1 MRRVFSLGRIY
12 LALSAVAVL
21 AQDGV
26 IRLPSGPPLP
36 SPGASG
42 NQASGAGAI
51 DTGKSGPATTPQPLA
66 PAGMQEG
73 VNAPVNPNTFKV
85 GPEDVLEINVWR
97 EPQLSG
103 QVVVRPDGMI
113 TVTLIGE
120 MEVGG
125 KTLNEITKALQEK
138 YGAVMNDPVVS
149 VQPRLIRSSKYYI
162 TGYVNK
168 PGMYQ
173 LVVDTTALDAIIM
186 AGGLQEYANA
196 KKIRIAHKNGKQDF
210 FNYTEVA
217 KGKKLEQN
225 IQLQNGD
232 YIFVTQ

>member
-1 MRRVFSLGRIY
+1 MRRVFSLGRMIWTMSAA
-12 LALSAVAVL
+12 ALL

-26 IRLPSGPPLP
+26 VRLPSGPPP
-36 SPGASG
+36 ARPIESG
-42 NQASGAGAI
+42 NSASGALDPNRIGA
-51 DTGKSGPATTPQPLA
+51 TASTPPMA
-66 PAGMQEG
+66 PAGLQDG
-73 VNAPVNPNTFKV
+73 VAPPVNPNTFKV

-120 MEVGG
+120 LSVGG
-125 KTLNEITKALQEK
+125 KTISEITKLLEGK

-149 VQPRLIRSSKYYI
+149 VQPRQIRSSKYSIIGAVYRA
-162 TGYVNK
+162 GVY
-168 PGMYQ
+168 P
-173 LVVDTTALDAIIM
+173 LVVETTVLDAIVQ

-196 KKIRIAHKNGKQDF
+196 KKIRVQHKGGKADY
-210 FNYTEVA
+210 FNYTDVA

>member
-1 MRRVFSLGRIY
+1 MRRVFSLGRII
-12 LALSAVAVL
+12 LAMSAMVLL

-26 IRLPSGPPLP
+26 IRLPSGPPP
-36 SPGASG
+36 PAPAPGGNSP
-42 NQASGAGAI
+42 SGANSNDASKGA
-51 DTGKSGPATTPQPLA
+51 TATSSPLT
-66 PAGMQEG
+66 PAGLQEG

-113 TVTLIGE
+113 TATLVGE
-120 MEVGG
+120 LEVGG
-125 KTLNEITKALQEK
+125 KTISEITKLLETK
-138 YGAVMNDPVVS
+138 YGAFMNDPVVS
-149 VQPRLIRSSKYYI
+149 VQPRAIRSSKYSI
-162 TGYVNK
+162 TGFVNR
-168 PGMYQ
+168 PGVYP
-173 LVVDTTALDAIIM
+173 LVVETTVLDAVIT

-210 FNYTEVA
+210 FNYTDVA